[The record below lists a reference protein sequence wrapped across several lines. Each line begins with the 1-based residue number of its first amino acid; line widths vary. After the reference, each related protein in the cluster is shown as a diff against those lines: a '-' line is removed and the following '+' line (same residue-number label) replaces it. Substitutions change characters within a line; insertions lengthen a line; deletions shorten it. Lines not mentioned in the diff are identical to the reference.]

1 MEFGKLVKLKR
12 KQKKITLSQLA
23 NDTDISISYL
33 SRLENNERTPVITI
47 ALTLAQYLGITLEEI
62 EDAYGIKLKERK
74 EDNVKED
81 IILSNVEDYIVI
93 DEIKNIIVKLAQGNE
108 EFSNAILK
116 VVNKM
121 ELLKKDT
128 VRITAK
134 MGECRLIVILKF
146 YDEKIIKFLRNFI
159 KQVADDIII
168 ITGGYIEESDLET
181 ETYDLIDYL
190 DTIEYCCDPDSLE
203 MEELEEIKE
212 YLKKINY

>member
-12 KQKKITLSQLA
+12 KQKKITLSELA

-47 ALTLAQYLGITLEEI
+47 ALTLAQYLDITLEEI
-62 EDAYGIKLKERK
+62 EDAYGIRLKERK
-74 EDNVKED
+74 EDNSKKD
-81 IILSNVEDYIVI
+81 IILSDVQDYITI
-93 DEIKNIIVKLAQGNE
+93 NEINDTLIKLAQGNE
-108 EFSNAILK
+108 SFTDAIMQVSK
-116 VVNKM
+116 KM
-121 ELLKKDT
+121 ELLKKDK

-146 YDEKIIKFLRNFI
+146 YDEKIIRYVRSFI

-168 ITGGYIEESDLET
+168 INGGYIEETDLET
-181 ETYDLIDYL
+181 ETYNLMDYL
-190 DTIEYCCDPDSLE
+190 DIIEYSCEPDSLE
-203 MEELEEIKE
+203 LEELEEFKE